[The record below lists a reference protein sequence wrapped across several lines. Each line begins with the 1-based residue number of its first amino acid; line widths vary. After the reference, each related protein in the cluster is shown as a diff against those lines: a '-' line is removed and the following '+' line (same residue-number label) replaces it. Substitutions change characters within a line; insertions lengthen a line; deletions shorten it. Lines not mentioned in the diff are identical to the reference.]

1 LLSSDVQIIDI
12 HPDHV
17 ERAVE
22 ALTPKRPKQRR
33 ALILFCEENRVI
45 HAVDTVKG
53 PSDFMYGER
62 PPRDLKAVAAE
73 CGVDFVACVERD
85 APARLLAGAQS
96 KINIDQTLFEQVMS
110 LREPLRRE
118 LGSGVRIYPDILA
131 AMPRLPDFALKILK
145 LLSPKNFM
153 SMVVVLDGKDVWT
166 SAVVRITNGEA
177 DLITTTDTLR
187 PGPELTGD
195 MARDAAS
202 LVKAMESARGK
213 VALGIFMSRAGLE
226 HLIAHPRPLGALAAL
241 ASRKWIVI
249 HPFPRRARILL
260 ALAPL
265 LKI

>member
-22 ALTPKRPKQRR
+22 ALTPKRSKPRR

-53 PSDFMYGER
+53 PSEFMLGER

-73 CGVDFVACVERD
+73 SGADCVMCVERD
-85 APARLLAGAQS
+85 APARLLAGIQS
-96 KINIDQTLFEQVMS
+96 KINIDQTLFEQILAV
-110 LREPLRRE
+110 RDPLRRE
-118 LGSGVRIYPDILA
+118 LGAGVRVYPDPLSA
-131 AMPRLPDFALKILK
+131 LPRIPNFAIKALK
-145 LLSPKNFM
+145 LLSPKNLTLM
-153 SMVVVLDGKDVWT
+153 IVVLEETEVWT
-166 SAVVRITNGEA
+166 SAVIRIKNGEA
-177 DLITTTDTLR
+177 NLITTTDTLR

-195 MARDAAS
+195 MARDAAT
-202 LVKAMESARGK
+202 LAK
-213 VALGIFMSRAGLE
+213 ALGEKHGKATLGVFMSRAGFE
-226 HLIAHPRPLGALAAL
+226 HIIAHPRPLGALAAL

-249 HPFPRRARILL
+249 HPYPRRARLL
-260 ALAPL
+260 MALAPM